1 MILKKTKQM
10 TFIIT
15 VASFFG
21 GCGSNVP
28 ADQGGYY
35 YNNIYFGSH
44 LPKAYK
50 RGVRNGCDTAKGQY
64 TKSHW
69 FFHAKKDYVDGW
81 FMGRN
86 KCKKLL
92 KIDKDGNLIL

>member
-1 MILKKTKQM
+1 MIKKTKKM
-10 TFIIT
+10 AFI
-15 VASFFG
+15 VLGASFFA
-21 GCGSNVP
+21 GCHSNVP
-28 ADQGGYY
+28 ANKSGYY

-44 LPKAYK
+44 LPPAYI
-50 RGVRNGCDTAKGQY
+50 RGVSDGCDTAKGQY

-69 FFHAKKDYVDGW
+69 FFHYKKDYTDGW

-92 KIDKDGNLIL
+92 KIDKNGDLIL